1 MQAPEELRTRAVM
14 LEAGVEAGRRE
25 RASEDWYYLF
35 LFRSIVFCNI
45 LRIICPQGE
54 TISSLQ
60 RLILLAKARVA
71 R

>member
-35 LFRSIVFCNI
+35 SFPSIVFCNI
-45 LRIICPQGE
+45 LRYLSSGRNDQLSAEIDTFGE
-54 TISSLQ
+54 T
-60 RLILLAKARVA
+60 RVA